1 MKIRTDFVTNSSSSS
16 FILSFKDEDSI
27 YNTLKE
33 QFPAN
38 VKPGW
43 SYGDNGYLYQLL
55 SEIKEADRLTKDD
68 VKRMIKDESY
78 WSIKWSLEEA
88 LESEKHMSYSEIRDF
103 FKTDEGQKM
112 IDDACKEKIDRIM
125 KGIGDDKVIVEVE
138 HGDGGEGEDGI
149 LENEIL
155 PNLDCTK
162 IRFSLH

>member
-1 MKIRTDFVTNSSSSS
+1 MKIRSDFVTNSSSSS

-27 YNTLKE
+27 YDTLKE

-38 VKPGW
+38 IKPGW

-68 VKRMIKDESY
+68 VKRMIEEENY
-78 WSIKWSLEEA
+78 WSIRWSLEKK
-88 LESEKHMSYSEIRDF
+88 LIKEKYMSYSEVKDF
-103 FKTDEGQKM
+103 FETDEGQKM
-112 IDDACKEKIDRIM
+112 IKDACEEEANRIL

-162 IRFSLH
+162 IRISLH